1 MTTSSR
7 PESPTPQRPPV
18 PPVSLRLA
26 ATRFATDS
34 VSHIDPG
41 GLRAGS
47 PAARAVIAVCPAG
60 VYREQ
65 GDRVLAD
72 DAACLECGACLAVV
86 AEGLTWAYPRGGH
99 GVHFRQG

>member
-1 MTTSSR
+1 MTRSPDFAEH
-7 PESPTPQRPPV
+7 PEPDSMPQPPQV
-18 PPVSLRLA
+18 PQ
-26 ATRFATDS
+26 
-34 VSHIDPG
+34 DPQS
-41 GLRAGS
+41 GLRAGA
-47 PAARAVIAVCPAG
+47 PAARAILAVCPAG

-86 AEGLTWAYPRGGH
+86 ADGLRWAYPRGGQ